1 MSHRRSSVHGLNDLF
16 PREIDIEVCLKTL
29 KIYQK
34 IEGDVNC
41 VVWDACLVLAK
52 YLETICHQKPDFL
65 SGLKVLELGC
75 GLGVVGLTAA
85 TLGAQVTLTDLPE
98 ALTLLRY
105 NINENKS
112 KIASMGGYAIAES
125 LVWGD
130 STSELLQEEF
140 DLIVLADCV
149 YYEEAVESLIQT
161 LLQLNK
167 PLSKKKTVI
176 YLTQEL
182 RDSEIQKRLWE
193 MFYEKL
199 TDSFYIEQIPEA
211 QQHANY
217 RSPDI
222 ILLKLIKK

>member
-1 MSHRRSSVHGLNDLF
+1 MSHRRSSFQSNDLF

-41 VVWDACLVLAK
+41 VVWDASLVLAK
-52 YLETICHQKPDFL
+52 YLETMCQNKPEFL
-65 SGLKVLELGC
+65 SGIRVLELGS

-98 ALTLLRY
+98 ALPLLRL

-112 KIASMGGYAIAES
+112 KISSMGGYAIAES

-130 STSELLQEEF
+130 STSQILKEEF
-140 DLIVLADCV
+140 DMIVLADCV
-149 YYEEAVESLIQT
+149 YYEEAIEPLIQT
-161 LLQLNK
+161 LQCFTNTLMKK
-167 PLSKKKTVI
+167 PTM

-182 RDSEIQKRLWE
+182 RDSEIQKRLWKK
-193 MFYEKL
+193 FFEKL
-199 TDSFYIEQIPEA
+199 NDIFNVEQIPEEE
-211 QQHANY
+211 QHKNY

-222 ILLKLIKK
+222 LLFKITKK